1 MRPIFGALAT
11 LATLGMTS
19 PLPAQPDPLAG
30 SPSRFTTLDGARVHY
45 KSLGTGRAA
54 VVLIH
59 CWACD
64 MNVWRAQVPV
74 LEGRVRII
82 ALDLPGHGRS
92 DKPAVSY
99 TMEHFARAVQAVL
112 RAAGVERGYLVG
124 HSMGVPVAREF
135 LRLYPTMTAGFV
147 AVDGWLVSPGLDPA
161 AAERQAK
168 LFEGPGVAELFV
180 QMIEPMFPSPDHA
193 VIRQQLI
200 RTAQATPQ
208 HVVASAMRGMLDPAI
223 WRDQPIGVPLL
234 VVIAKGP
241 NWPADY
247 QARVRRLNPDLEYEE
262 LEGVHHF
269 LMLERPDLFNP
280 LLIQFLRG
288 LGALAG

>member
-1 MRPIFGALAT
+1 MLMT
-11 LATLGMTS
+11 LIRAVAVLS
-19 PLPAQPDPLAG
+19 LVLPATGLAQGDPLAQ
-30 SPSRFTTLDGARVHY
+30 SPSRFTTLDGARIHY
-45 KSLGTGRAA
+45 KSLGTGRSA

-64 MNVWRAQVPV
+64 MNVWQAQVPP

-92 DKPAVSY
+92 DKPGVAY
-99 TMEHFARAVQAVL
+99 TMAHFAAAVHAVL
-112 RAAGVERGYLVG
+112 RAAGVDHAYLVG

-135 LRLYPTMTAGFV
+135 LRLYPAMTAALV
-147 AVDGWLVSPGLDPA
+147 AVDGWLVSPGLDAA

-168 LFEGPGVAELFV
+168 LFEGPDTPKLFA
-180 QMIEPMFPSPDHA
+180 QMIEPMFPAADQA
-193 VIRQQLI
+193 ALRQRVL
-200 RTAQATPQ
+200 RTALATPQ
-208 HVVASAMRGMLDPAI
+208 HVVAGSMRGMLDPTI
-223 WRDQPIGVPLL
+223 WRDEPIGVPLL
-234 VVIAKGP
+234 VVVAKGP

-247 QARVRRLNPDLEYEE
+247 QARIRRLHADADYEE

-288 LGALAG
+288 LNALIG